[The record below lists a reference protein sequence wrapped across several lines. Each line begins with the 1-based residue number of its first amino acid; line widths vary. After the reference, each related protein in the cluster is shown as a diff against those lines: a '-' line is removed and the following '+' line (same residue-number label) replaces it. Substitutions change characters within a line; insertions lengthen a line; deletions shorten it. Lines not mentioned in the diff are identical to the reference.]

1 METNNLLKQYDDVV
15 YAQIKANL
23 DAELKS
29 KKDDIEQTRIRTKE
43 VANQKKWLDWIEKY
57 GDDLELKSGLSN
69 EDKKEY
75 LEGLLE
81 KIEVRLVKNGTDH
94 HLDVFFQLGVVGDGI
109 EYAEPKRKGGGY
121 KVVEGSKNA
130 SVVISTGKTQK
141 NSKKTT

>member
-1 METNNLLKQYDDVV
+1 MLQSKFRGDEENERLLKNQKSKTNRLTKELKQVQSSIADVETNNLLKQYDDVV

-43 VANQKKWLDWIEKY
+43 LGNQKKWLDWIEKY
-57 GDDLELKSGLSN
+57 GDDLELKSVLSN

-81 KIEVRLVKNGTDH
+81 KIEVRLDKNSNDH
-94 HLDVFFQLGVVGDGI
+94 HYRCIFQDGSG
-109 EYAEPKRKGGGY
+109 R
-121 KVVEGSKNA
+121 
-130 SVVISTGKTQK
+130 
-141 NSKKTT
+141 